1 MERNNQTEYAAVGIA
16 NKGMRGSRSYS
27 ESRVYYKA
35 LNVVQFDRETEYD
48 QLQIRTPTTGRN
60 KRSQTEYDVSQSTSS
75 ISGTKVS
82 NGNMRSRR
90 GCIAIFMLLTM
101 FGIIAVVALAIG
113 ALGLERS
120 LTAQHAIEEE
130 SRNYTHL
137 MEEISALKVFL
148 EQLNLETQANMSRL
162 SDGLSS
168 SVDSLSSSVSLV
180 SKTASQNSNSI
191 YCLSESVSYC
201 TCAPLSRTCSTI

>member
-16 NKGMRGSRSYS
+16 NQGTRGSRSYS

-60 KRSQTEYDVSQSTSS
+60 KISQTEYNVSQSTSS
-75 ISGTKVS
+75 ISGTKFS
-82 NGNMRSRR
+82 NGNVNSRRSR
-90 GCIAIFMLLTM
+90 GCIAIFMLLTVLGL
-101 FGIIAVVALAIG
+101 FAVVALAIG

-120 LTAQHAIEEE
+120 LTAQHAIEEA

-148 EQLNLETQANMSRL
+148 EQLNLETQANMSQL

-168 SVDSLSSSVSLV
+168 VNSLSSLVSSVST
-180 SKTASQNSNSI
+180 KASSNSI
-191 YCLSESVSYC
+191 SIFSLSRAVSYC
-201 TCAPLSRTCSTI
+201 TRC